1 MITATPQNEF
11 WFHVANQSDIPI
23 AGEVDNKSLD
33 LDKLTKLLK
42 GFSGATNKEKFLSS
56 AINSDVDLIDI
67 LRTLVGVSDK
77 RMYLELSY
85 LFAKTESKLSPNK
98 NILGE
103 TFFELNRHPLD
114 YFKGLTKSSNSELA
128 SQSIN
133 LIVGYLID
141 RGLVDVVSA
150 VSKLSNQEI
159 EVLMEKLVLTKEV
172 QQAEAKRRGHG
183 AEFELAKLLHLLGCN
198 IFPEE
203 RYTKSIG
210 AKDPNVDSE
219 TFEIKKKEKGKTW
232 SFDLIVT
239 ENGTPRVFIQSLI
252 HTSDPGQ
259 YGVNKSD
266 ETVQIKRD
274 LNKHNL
280 NTQAKKELWGLV
292 DGVGFSENK
301 KDTID
306 KMLAEFDCFIQ
317 LKTLYKAGLQLHKL
331 GLVKIKAII
340 FDDEYYSPEMI
351 RELFAKYGSPNIKL
365 LSKTAPYQGSAISA
379 GKAIL
384 IV

>member
-1 MITATPQNEF
+1 MITSTPQNEF

-33 LDKLTKLLK
+33 LDKLAKLLK
-42 GFSGATNKEKFLSS
+42 GFSGATDKTKFLHS

-85 LFAKTESKLSPNK
+85 LFAKTKSKSAPDK

-103 TFFELNRHPLD
+103 TFFELSRHPLE
-114 YFKGLTKSSNSELA
+114 YFKGLTKSADKELA
-128 SQSIN
+128 GQSIA
-133 LIVGYLID
+133 LIVEYLID
-141 RGLVDVVSA
+141 RGLVDVVSTM
-150 VSKLSNQEI
+150 SKLSNQEMK
-159 EVLMEKLVLTKEV
+159 VLIEKLVLTKEV

-183 AEFELAKLLHLLGCN
+183 AEFELAKLLHSLGCS

-219 TFEIKKKEKGKTW
+219 TFEIKKKEKGRTW

-239 ENGTPRVFIQSLI
+239 DGGIPRVFIQSLI

-274 LNKHNL
+274 LDKHSKN
-280 NTQAKKELWGLV
+280 AKVKKELWGLV

-301 KDTID
+301 RDTID

-331 GLVKIKAII
+331 GMVKIKAIC
-340 FDDEYYSPEMI
+340 FDDEYYSPEMA
-351 RELFAKYGSPNIKL
+351 RELFDKYGSPDIKL
-365 LSKTAPYQGSAISA
+365 LSKNESYQGTAISA
-379 GKAIL
+379 GKAVL
-384 IV
+384 II